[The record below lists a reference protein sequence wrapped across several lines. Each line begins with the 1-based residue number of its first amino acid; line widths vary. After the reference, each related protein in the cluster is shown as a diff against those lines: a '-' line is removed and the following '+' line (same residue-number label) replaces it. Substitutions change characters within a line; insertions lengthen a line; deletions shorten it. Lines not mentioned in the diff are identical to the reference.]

1 MCIMLLLHKDEPI
14 NKINVEYM
22 NLKNATANKS
32 FQTQRPPRPT
42 RRLRRFFLHKDFHTK
57 SVAVVLAAV
66 MAFSAFGAN
75 VTSIVNLL
83 NVKADALD
91 DYTYY
96 SADFKLYDYYDDLTI
111 RDGINRTYNA
121 KDSEFDGFNSAL
133 VNTGTYDS
141 NLGAYTTGYVGGAT
155 AGGGVYSSSSINNL
169 MPDNTHPDT
178 YFPLYLGFQ
187 HAGKSP
193 KANGEDVKDNP
204 TKYNYSLS
212 ANAQA
217 ITDTNGTKHSS
228 AAQGLV
234 NNTLTEDADGNKTGD
249 ITQGG
254 SSNKV
259 VLPYFNSSFLAN
271 KGVGR
276 LATGDNDKFRFRK
289 HTDGT
294 YAGYYVFNSEDDG
307 LVKRADAE
315 TGDMIYSAYSS
326 TATSVANYERYPDET
341 SSSHYGFYPLGKYNY
356 GFGARFDID
365 FTMSQDGLVPG
376 TTNKHME
383 FNFSGDDDVWV
394 FIDGYLALDIG
405 GAHGPVTG
413 KIDFATGRTYVS
425 AVKKNYC
432 FDYSKAKD
440 NISQGDL
447 DSPVYDDISDLLNSL
462 AMYRD
467 PTKKHKLTVFY
478 MERGR
483 NESNCLITF
492 NFEQADTLTVSNHTN
507 YDDVNDAFMY
517 ETQKVAEREG
527 IQYQLISNGGQNTQP
542 SPDDGIQTLD
552 ERLTKTNP
560 SDYNERVTISFMDI
574 DSAGTGWSVYKTK
587 QYPKGVRSLLANIP
601 SRSHYQFVGW
611 TTKKYDP
618 VSKKIYNEDGTTL
631 SETLL
636 NTDTDDPNNAITFG
650 ANNGNFG
657 TFVEDGS
664 LYAVWDIS
672 PVNYTEADITVPNIA
687 YGHVFMNTGT
697 DLTQGS
703 GVNNLNDHEH
713 FGTHYFIR
721 NYTSHYQTTSGTSD
735 KFKFQYRWP
744 NNSESTYPAQQ
755 DSDYNDWYF
764 CYSGIVTGNNGDK
777 QFNFGDNQMKNS
789 FLIVDTN
796 VPVSGDTKTIDYR
809 LYVTLGTHSST
820 LSASSNDSK
829 VSTSLNNMSGSV
841 KGYIKEYLTLREMLL
856 RIRTNLIN
864 DTGTNYAAKYE
875 LKDKYDAA
883 LDVYHQTDKIIKTN
897 GIGEFM
903 LSSEQSAKF
912 TVQFTRDAN
921 IKVAPMGDSY
931 LLNDA
936 GLRME
941 DQSPPPQ
948 QLSMDYSKPLSTR
961 YSTQWMMYDNQKLD
975 SKGEPDLDATGVI
988 ALTTGYSPRT
998 AHSVT
1003 WTTANNPTVIDKGEG
1018 SFLMDFVDKQ
1028 ADAKAFVDV
1037 YVDYYNTVL
1046 VGSLKYTK
1054 KVTQDALTNDPDKT
1068 YTFKVSFSN
1077 VFGGDSEP
1085 APYAG
1090 TYTLSSEANP
1100 QTTNDG
1106 IITLK
1111 ADESFEITGIPVDT
1125 KYTVQEITASTD
1137 TVTKIDMIKVHD
1149 VTITED
1155 SVSGTINPDAYT
1167 NQTLLPINNFSTG
1180 VNAYEGD
1187 LYVSC
1192 DQSGK
1197 LTITFTSN
1205 PNNSNFTQNDGKYV
1219 YVINHYTAGDPIQI
1233 HYTKP
1238 VVGNPGDSN
1247 YDNTPFSSDYTVK
1260 WEAAANTSDVAKVGW
1275 SVKQTYATD
1284 LSDFVINGTSAD
1296 CGNQPVSNGSKV
1308 IGTVEG
1314 TILASNEGA
1323 TIDGAKI
1330 NRDTISATGG
1340 DWLATNT
1347 GQGDDDVASYILKP
1361 YTSYTSPAADSTYEL
1376 ENDTLSSYLIIAKT
1390 IDKLYYSEGDDP
1402 SELRDVA
1409 ISNYNANGRY
1419 SPTFGGAAGSAIDP
1433 NGYEEATNAKQTFV
1447 FRITQYANN
1456 DFTGAT
1462 DTFYEI
1468 ITFERGDI
1476 STADDTATKSKVLKI
1491 DPEKSYT
1498 VEEITTWSW
1507 KYSLGTP
1514 QASGTNT
1521 VDDNKVGKMN
1531 SFIEIIDGRQNA
1543 AKVTFINDKHK
1554 NDDQS
1559 KVEGDSDV
1567 AVNSMKKPTGN

>member
-1 MCIMLLLHKDEPI
+1 M
-14 NKINVEYM
+14 
-22 NLKNATANKS
+22 
-32 FQTQRPPRPT
+32 
-42 RRLRRFFLHKDFHTK
+42 
-57 SVAVVLAAV
+57 
-66 MAFSAFGAN
+66 
-75 VTSIVNLL
+75 
-83 NVKADALD
+83 
-91 DYTYY
+91 
-96 SADFKLYDYYDDLTI
+96 
-111 RDGINRTYNA
+111 
-121 KDSEFDGFNSAL
+121 
-133 VNTGTYDS
+133 
-141 NLGAYTTGYVGGAT
+141 
-155 AGGGVYSSSSINNL
+155 
-169 MPDNTHPDT
+169 
-178 YFPLYLGFQ
+178 
-187 HAGKSP
+187 
-193 KANGEDVKDNP
+193 
-204 TKYNYSLS
+204 
-212 ANAQA
+212 
-217 ITDTNGTKHSS
+217 
-228 AAQGLV
+228 
-234 NNTLTEDADGNKTGD
+234 TEDADGNKTGD

-259 VLPYFNSSFLAN
+259 VLPYFNSSFLTN

-294 YAGYYVFNSEDDG
+294 YAGYHVFNSEDDG
-307 LVKRADAE
+307 LVKRADAQ
-315 TGDMIYSAYSS
+315 TGGMIYSAYSS

-636 NTDTDDPNNAITFG
+636 NTDTDDPNNDITFG

-856 RIRTNLIN
+856 RTRTNLIN

-897 GIGEFM
+897 SIGEFM

-936 GLRME
+936 GLRKE
-941 DQSPPPQ
+941 DQSPTLP

-1167 NQTLLPINNFSTG
+1167 NQTLLPINQFSTG

-1187 LYVSC
+1187 LYASC

-1275 SVKQTYATD
+1275 SVKQTYVTD

-1308 IGTVEG
+1308 LGTVEG

-1361 YTSYTSPAADSTYEL
+1361 YTPYTSPADDSTYEL

-1498 VEEITTWSW
+1498 VEKITTWSW